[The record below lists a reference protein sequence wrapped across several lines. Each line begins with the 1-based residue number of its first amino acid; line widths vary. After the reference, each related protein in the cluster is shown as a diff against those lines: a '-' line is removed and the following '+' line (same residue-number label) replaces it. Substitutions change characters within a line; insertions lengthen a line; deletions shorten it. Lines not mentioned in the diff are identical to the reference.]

1 MTAGPVRVLI
11 VDDSALVRQ
20 ILSRLLATDPAIHVV
35 GTAPDPVTAERKLE
49 TLAPDVLTL
58 DVEMPR
64 MDGLAFLER
73 LMRVR
78 PMPVVMVS
86 ALTQRG
92 CEATLRA
99 LELGAVDVV
108 PKPHVD
114 VRERLEDVAAELV
127 AKVKAA
133 ARARPRPRRAAAA
146 APRPP
151 ASGMPTYR
159 ASEAVVVIGASTGGT
174 EALREILTALPA
186 TAPGIVIVQHMPEGF
201 TAAFARRLDALAA
214 VRVAEAADGDR
225 VLPGHALVAPGNR
238 HVRLVRDGAAVRVA
252 LVDGPPVNQHRPSV
266 DVLFA
271 SAAAALGPNAVG
283 VLLTG
288 MGRDGAEGLLALRR
302 AGARTIAQDEATS
315 VVWGMPREA
324 IALGAAERVL
334 PLDHI
339 PGAILALAAAGRAA
353 R

>member
-1 MTAGPVRVLI
+1 M
-11 VDDSALVRQ
+11 
-20 ILSRLLATDPAIHVV
+20 LATDSGIEVV
-35 GTAPDPVTAERKLE
+35 GTAPDPVAAERKLAA
-49 TLAPDVLTL
+49 LAPDVLTL

-73 LMRVR
+73 LMHVR

-86 ALTQRG
+86 SLTQAG
-92 CEATLRA
+92 CETTLRA

-108 PKPHVD
+108 AKPRVD
-114 VRERLEDVAAELV
+114 VRERLEELARELV
-127 AKVKAA
+127 DKVKAA
-133 ARARPRPRRAAAA
+133 AHARVRPRRTASGEV
-146 APRPP
+146 RP
-151 ASGMPTYR
+151 ASPAGPAYR
-159 ASEAVVVIGASTGGT
+159 PSDAVVVIGASTGGT
-174 EALREILTALPA
+174 EALREVLVALPPS
-186 TAPGIVIVQHMPEGF
+186 TPGIVIVQHMPEGF
-201 TAAFARRLDALAA
+201 TAAFARRLDSLTA

-225 VLPGHALVAPGNR
+225 VLSGHVLLAPGNR

-252 LVDGPPVNQHRPSV
+252 VVDGPPVNQHRPSV
-266 DVLFA
+266 DVLFE
-271 SAAAALGPNAVG
+271 SAAAVLGPSVVG

-288 MGRDGAEGLLALRR
+288 MGRDGAQGLLALRR

-334 PLDHI
+334 PLDRVA
-339 PGAILALAAAGRAA
+339 GAILTLAASVRAP